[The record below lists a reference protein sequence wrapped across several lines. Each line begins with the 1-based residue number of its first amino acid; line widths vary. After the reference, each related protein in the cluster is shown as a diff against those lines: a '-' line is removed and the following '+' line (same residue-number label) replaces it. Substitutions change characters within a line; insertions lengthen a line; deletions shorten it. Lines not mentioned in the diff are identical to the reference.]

1 VSDRLLLL
9 DFDAFFFEHPC
20 VVISTVAR
28 RTRVA
33 GVTARCDTP
42 AWWLD

>member
-9 DFDAFFFEHPC
+9 DFDAFFYTAC

-33 GVTARCDTP
+33 GITARCDTP
-42 AWWLD
+42 TWWLD